1 MNLSK
6 GKEMATFDCILRA
19 SKHLHFNIFIFSL
32 SDYATIALAFY
43 EFRFL
48 NVTFISKELL
58 CY

>member
-32 SDYATIALAFY
+32 SDYATIALAF
-43 EFRFL
+43 
-48 NVTFISKELL
+48 
-58 CY
+58 